1 MKIYNLI
8 LLNFCFLQ
16 HFPLVFGM
24 NPGTS
29 GSQPGGMYL
38 GESSG
43 SQQPF
48 SQLDPEIRQLL
59 EKFGNS
65 EPNPRIRRRQLKNQE
80 NMQVIDTIA
89 KQYDNLLSAN
99 NELNNEFMNSCTRVQ
114 NNPMVKLLYIV

>member
-1 MKIYNLI
+1 
-8 LLNFCFLQ
+8 
-16 HFPLVFGM
+16 M

-114 NNPMVKLLYIV
+114 NNPMG